1 MVFTMTT
8 RESNVVVSAFTE
20 DHVERLTGISQRQL
34 RYWDRTGFF
43 APSLAYEDRRSPYSR
58 LYSFRDIVSLKIV
71 SALRNE
77 ANVPLPHLREVKEKL
92 AHLGDDV
99 WAKTT
104 LYVLNRR
111 VIFDSPGNRDRKEEV
126 VSGQVMLQIPLK
138 VVSGSMEEAVRA
150 LRKRDDAAIGKI
162 ERRKNIAHNQ
172 AVIAGTRIPVRSIK
186 AFAEAGYTTK
196 QIQKEYPTL
205 TAEDIKAALAFV
217 AAA

>member
-1 MVFTMTT
+1 MAKQ
-8 RESNVVVSAFTE
+8 ESNAVVSAFTE
-20 DHVERLTGISQRQL
+20 DQVERLTGISQRQL

-43 APSLAYEDRRSPYSR
+43 VPSLAYEDRRSPYSR

-71 SALRNE
+71 SALRND
-77 ANVPLPHLREVKEKL
+77 ANVPLPHLREVKDKL
-92 AHLGDDV
+92 SHLGDDA

-104 LYVLNRR
+104 LYVLNKR
-111 VIFDSPGNRDRKEEV
+111 VIFDSPGIKDRKEEV

-138 VVSGSMEEAVRA
+138 IVSGSMEEAVRG
-150 LRKRDDAAIGKI
+150 LHKRDETAIGRV

-186 AFAEAGYTTK
+186 AFSEAGYSVK

-205 TAEDIKAALAFV
+205 TAEDIKAAIAF
-217 AAA
+217 AAAA

>member
-1 MVFTMTT
+1 MVKQ
-8 RESNVVVSAFTE
+8 ESNAVVSAFTE
-20 DHVERLTGISQRQL
+20 DQVERLTGISQRQL

-43 APSLAYEDRRSPYSR
+43 VPSLAYEDRRSPYSR

-71 SALRNE
+71 SALRND
-77 ANVPLPHLREVKEKL
+77 ANVPLPHLREVKDKL
-92 AHLGDDV
+92 SHLGDDA

-104 LYVLNRR
+104 LYVLNKR
-111 VIFDSPGNRDRKEEV
+111 VIFDSPGIKDRKEEV

-138 VVSGSMEEAVRA
+138 IVSGSMEEAVRG
-150 LRKRDDAAIGKI
+150 LHKRDETAIGRV

-186 AFAEAGYTTK
+186 AFSEAGYSVK

-205 TAEDIKAALAFV
+205 TAEDIKAAIAF
-217 AAA
+217 AAAA